1 MRSHRSATP
10 QVPTTIEPQPEWA
23 TLVWRLQGP
32 GCAACAAQR
41 EAETNALAWFL
52 LENYRERATLNA
64 LAQSRYCVRHLTAL
78 LTQREPKLSVTLEFL
93 VREEVTTVRGFR
105 AALPRKRRTP
115 WSGSTA
121 GRRRLPRSARP
132 ADEPA
137 RCPLCEAG
145 ATAAAVAVEEVLIL
159 LGAEEGRSAYA
170 VSDGFCGP
178 HAWIALR
185 EVPAGSADW
194 LAGDFEKRLER
205 MLPAL
210 NRYVGYQR
218 GTDRAYADTD
228 TWVRAIRLV
237 WGESSGRVRDATG
250 GVEPS

>member
-1 MRSHRSATP
+1 MRSHRSTTP
-10 QVPTTIEPQPEWA
+10 QVPTTIEPQLEWA
-23 TLVWRLQGP
+23 TLAWRLQGP

-41 EAETNALAWFL
+41 EAETSALAWFL

-93 VREEVTTVRGFR
+93 VREEVRTVRGFR

-121 GRRRLPRSARP
+121 GQRRLPRSARP

-145 ATAAAVAVEEVLIL
+145 ATAAAVAVDEVLIL

-170 VSDGFCGP
+170 ASDGFCGP

-210 NRYVGYQR
+210 NRHVGYQR

-228 TWVRAIRLV
+228 TWVEAIRLV
-237 WGESSGRVRDATG
+237 WGESSGRVRDVTG

>member
-1 MRSHRSATP
+1 
-10 QVPTTIEPQPEWA
+10 
-23 TLVWRLQGP
+23 
-32 GCAACAAQR
+32 
-41 EAETNALAWFL
+41 
-52 LENYRERATLNA
+52 
-64 LAQSRYCVRHLTAL
+64 
-78 LTQREPKLSVTLEFL
+78 
-93 VREEVTTVRGFR
+93 
-105 AALPRKRRTP
+105 
-115 WSGSTA
+115 
-121 GRRRLPRSARP
+121 
-132 ADEPA
+132 
-137 RCPLCEAG
+137 
-145 ATAAAVAVEEVLIL
+145 VAVEEVLIL

-170 VSDGFCGP
+170 ASDGFCGP